1 MDNYTKVDE
10 DAFRTIDEL
19 LVSYNYRVK
28 SIDYNYKHTIR
39 CFNPQNLFGLEI
51 YIDIALNCK
60 DEELS
65 TNSLKRYIEFHLR
78 PYNLKNNSKAN
89 KNDKI
94 ELWKLCAD
102 RLTKYMADSHKI
114 YLAYSTLFK
123 EMQGRMVSLNIH
135 DQT

>member
-1 MDNYTKVDE
+1 MDNYAKVDE

-65 TNSLKRYIEFHLR
+65 TNSLKRYI
-78 PYNLKNNSKAN
+78 
-89 KNDKI
+89 
-94 ELWKLCAD
+94 
-102 RLTKYMADSHKI
+102 
-114 YLAYSTLFK
+114 
-123 EMQGRMVSLNIH
+123 
-135 DQT
+135 